1 MGQTQAIIADCRYLS
16 VTVMTTSVTTRR
28 IYIIRRISFPLPKIT
43 ETSSG
48 FAAETDLDFSYGP
61 SSALSSPESASELSA
76 SPPISIETIPS
87 HVERREGRRRKGPEK
102 MHRCEICF
110 KEFPRPS
117 AVKTHMNVHNN
128 ARPYTCGF
136 PNCPKT
142 FSVRS
147 NARRHYRTH
156 GERPPQ
162 RDSPVQFQA
171 GFKFAELIDA
181 PEQPLPPPLSLSQA
195 PFRVRWVPPNTTA
208 LTKVTHPVKRHE
220 KKWNSPENAD
230 DSHEATD
237 ASPHV
242 FI

>member
-1 MGQTQAIIADCRYLS
+1 MLNGGKGVDGRA
-16 VTVMTTSVTTRR
+16 
-28 IYIIRRISFPLPKIT
+28 PK
-43 ETSSG
+43 
-48 FAAETDLDFSYGP
+48 
-61 SSALSSPESASELSA
+61 
-76 SPPISIETIPS
+76 
-87 HVERREGRRRKGPEK
+87 K
-102 MHRCEICF
+102 MHQCNICF

-117 AVKTHMNVHNN
+117 ALKTHMNVHNN

-162 RDSPVQFQA
+162 RGSPVQFQA

-195 PFRVRWVPPNTTA
+195 PFRVRWVPPNATA
-208 LTKVTHPVKRHE
+208 LTKVTHPAKRHE
-220 KKWNSPENAD
+220 RKWNSPGNAD
-230 DSHEATD
+230 DSHEQQMQAPMFLYDPFSAAEPSIDDIRDIHSSSRTYP
-237 ASPHV
+237 SE
-242 FI
+242 